1 MPTINKPQK
10 KRVYKKNPKN
20 QVIATI
26 YANSIWRN
34 LRNSYLMDH
43 PLCECCLHNGIT
55 KPAEE
60 VHHVIYIS
68 SGKDENEMKDIAFN
82 KDNLIALCGDC
93 HHKAHNNPK
102 IKNLINNIHYEK
114 SIQQN

>member
-20 QVIATI
+20 QVIASI

-34 LRNSYLMDH
+34 LRNSYLMEH

-82 KDNLIALCGDC
+82 KDNLIALCSDC
-93 HHKAHNNPK
+93 HHHVHSNNK
-102 IKNLINNIHYEK
+102 FKSKVNEIHYSKQSK
-114 SIQQN
+114 SI

>member
-1 MPTINKPQK
+1 M
-10 KRVYKKNPKN
+10 YKKNPKN
-20 QVIATI
+20 QVIASI

-34 LRNSYLMDH
+34 LRNSYLMEH

-82 KDNLIALCGDC
+82 KDNLIALCSDC
-93 HHKAHNNPK
+93 HHHVHSNNK
-102 IKNLINNIHYEK
+102 FKSKVNEIHYSKQSK
-114 SIQQN
+114 SI

>member
-20 QVIATI
+20 QVIASI

-34 LRNSYLMDH
+34 LRNSYLMEH
-43 PLCECCLHNGIT
+43 PLCEYCLHNGIT

-93 HHKAHNNPK
+93 HHHVHSNNK
-102 IKNLINNIHYEK
+102 FKSKVNEIHYSKQSK
-114 SIQQN
+114 SI

>member
-1 MPTINKPQK
+1 ME
-10 KRVYKKNPKN
+10 
-20 QVIATI
+20 
-26 YANSIWRN
+26 
-34 LRNSYLMDH
+34 H

-60 VHHVIYIS
+60 VHHIIYIS

-93 HHKAHNNPK
+93 HHHVHSNNK
-102 IKNLINNIHYEK
+102 FKSKVNEIHYSKQSK
-114 SIQQN
+114 SI